1 MDWYDSLIGF
11 NTIPIYLEELF
22 RRVNIFDEAHAIF
35 TVVLFG
41 SLSRPRYLTHAKIAL
56 PLPSLLVIF
65 LSV

>member
-11 NTIPIYLEELF
+11 NTIPIYLEDLF
-22 RRVNIFDEAHAIF
+22 RRLNIFDEAHAIF

-41 SLSRPRYLTHAKIAL
+41 FSPARHLTHATIAL